1 MRLPHNVSPAAA
13 RRRSLLVD
21 VVLGIFIGLV
31 AIAVAAG
38 IGVVGFFALACVLVV
53 VASYLIEGGVRI
65 ARRKSRR

>member
-13 RRRSLLVD
+13 RRRSVLVD

-31 AIAVAAG
+31 AIAIAAG
-38 IGVVGFFALACVLVV
+38 IGVVGFFALICALVIV
-53 VASYLIEGGVRI
+53 SWYLIEGGLRI